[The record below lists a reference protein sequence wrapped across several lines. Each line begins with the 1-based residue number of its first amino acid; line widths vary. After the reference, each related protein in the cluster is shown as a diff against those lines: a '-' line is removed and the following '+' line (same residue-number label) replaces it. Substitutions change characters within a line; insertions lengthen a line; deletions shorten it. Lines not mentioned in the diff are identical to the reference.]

1 MARKS
6 SIGELNCGMAQA
18 VDLIGDR
25 WTLLILRNAF
35 NGMNTYHA
43 LQEHLDVSSSVLS
56 AELAKLVQAGV
67 FERVRSPDD
76 GRSFTY
82 QLTDKGF
89 ELYPIIAC
97 MSLWGEKHAP
107 HPKGK
112 RIVLIEKATGREID
126 EVAVLSAD
134 GAPLHARDVHVAA
147 GPAADEH
154 NLAFTRRDWRKKD
167 SGAA

>member
-6 SIGELNCGMAQA
+6 SIGEFNCGMAQA

-35 NGMNTYHA
+35 NGMNTFDA
-43 LQEHLDVSSSVLS
+43 LQEHLDMSSSVLS
-56 AELAKLVQAGV
+56 AELTKLVQAGV
-67 FERVRSPDD
+67 FERVRSPED

-82 QLTDKGF
+82 ELTEKGF
-89 ELYPIIAC
+89 ELYPIIVC

-107 HPKGK
+107 HPAGK
-112 RIVLIEKATGREID
+112 RLRLIEKTTREEID
-126 EVAVLSAD
+126 RVEVLSAS

-154 NLAFTRRDWRKKD
+154 TLAFTRRGWRRR
-167 SGAA
+167 G

>member
-35 NGMNTYHA
+35 NGMNTFDA

-56 AELAKLVQAGV
+56 AELTKLVRAGV
-67 FERVRSPDD
+67 FERVRSPAD
-76 GRSFTY
+76 GRSFIY

-89 ELYPIIAC
+89 DLYPIIAG
-97 MSLWGEKHAP
+97 MSLWGEKYAP
-107 HPKGK
+107 NPQGK
-112 RIVLIEKATGREID
+112 RVVLIEKATGE
-126 EVAVLSAD
+126 EVDRVEVLSAS
-134 GAPLHARDVHVAA
+134 GAPLHARDVHVVA

-154 NLAFTRRDWRKKD
+154 TLAFTRRGWRKR
-167 SGAA
+167 